1 VISRYAGFNISDN
14 LVVRMGKPIRLI
26 ITLADVTERKEAE
39 KEIRESE
46 ERLRIIND
54 NLENL
59 VINELSR
66 SGSIRKH

>member
-1 VISRYAGFNISDN
+1 MISRYAGFNISDN